1 VATAAGAPNPT
12 NRVARVFGLSGEG
25 WMRHANPVSVWT
37 RFSVLPLL
45 MLSIWSRD
53 WIGLWCLIPVALSLV
68 WLFVNPLFFS
78 PPAST
83 RNWASE
89 GVLGERIWSERKRS
103 ELPAQF
109 DSPVPAV
116 AQLVQVVGLVPLVY
130 GLIALDPIAALTGMV
145 IVQAA
150 KLWYIDRMVLLFDE
164 LKSDPR
170 YAGWDF

>member
-1 VATAAGAPNPT
+1 VATEAHAPSKT
-12 NRVARVFGLSGEG
+12 NRVARLFGLSGES

-37 RFSVLPLL
+37 RFTVLPLL
-45 MLSIWSRD
+45 VLAVWSRD
-53 WIGLWCLIPVALSLV
+53 WIGLWFLIPLALSVV
-68 WLFVNPLFFS
+68 WLFVNPMLFS

-89 GVLGERIWSERKRS
+89 GVLGERIWSERERS
-103 ELPAQF
+103 ELPEQF

-130 GLIALDPIAALTGMV
+130 GLIELDAIAALTGVV

-164 LKSDPR
+164 LKGDPR
-170 YAGWDF
+170 YAAWDY

>member
-1 VATAAGAPNPT
+1 VTTEAEVPSKT
-12 NRVARVFGLSGEG
+12 NRVARVFGLSGES

-45 MLSIWSRD
+45 VLAIWSRD
-53 WIGLWCLIPVALSLV
+53 WIGMWFLIPLGLSLV
-68 WLFVNPLFFS
+68 WLFVNPMLFS

-83 RNWASE
+83 RNWASQ

-103 ELPAQF
+103 ELPEQF
-109 DSPVPAV
+109 DSPVPAA
-116 AQLVQVVGLVPLVY
+116 AQLVQVVGLVPMVY
-130 GLIALDPIAALTGMV
+130 GLIELDAIAAVTGML

-164 LKSDPR
+164 LKGDPR
-170 YAGWDF
+170 YAAWDF

>member
-1 VATAAGAPNPT
+1 MATEAEAPSKT
-12 NRVARVFGLSGEG
+12 NQVARLFGLSGES

-45 MLSIWSRD
+45 VLAVWSRD
-53 WIGLWCLIPVALSLV
+53 WIGLWFLIPLALSLV
-68 WLFVNPLFFS
+68 WLFVNPLLFS

-83 RNWASE
+83 RNWASK
-89 GVLGERIWSERKRS
+89 GVLGERIWSERERS
-103 ELPAQF
+103 ELPEQF

-116 AQLVQVVGLVPLVY
+116 AQLVQVVGLVPLAY
-130 GLIALDPIAALTGMV
+130 GLIDLDAIAALTGMV

-170 YAGWDF
+170 YAAWDY